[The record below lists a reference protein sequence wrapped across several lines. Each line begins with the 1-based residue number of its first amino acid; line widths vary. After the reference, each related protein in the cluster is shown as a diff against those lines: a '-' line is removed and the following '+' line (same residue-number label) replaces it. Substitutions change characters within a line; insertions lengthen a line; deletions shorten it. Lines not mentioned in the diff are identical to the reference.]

1 MPELATAADDLAPIL
16 DVVVDLMRSGVRHD
30 VREARRILLHRLATS
45 GDVFPPRIPAPR
57 AISTFGGC
65 LDVLAS
71 MATHL
76 ARVSAVSAAL
86 GLAPPGR
93 GTVTDL
99 PTDRPAGHPATPSIP
114 PVVPVRADVHG
125 SVRAA
130 LDQVHAAGGRLPLR
144 PLPTALPRWLPGGVP
159 PATETLLAA
168 AGRVLEVH
176 PGTVLV
182 DPAVDPVV
190 VARHA
195 VPAGDPY
202 ALTVRVLDGGTTV
215 AVSHGSPGTGAV
227 DRLIEARLV
236 PVEPIFEV
244 AGWYHPRPLALP
256 TSPTARGSLVR
267 FHNVTGLLAGDT
279 TLGEELLALHPAAEI
294 ARSAYGPLVGRVWDG
309 AAFVAP

>member
-1 MPELATAADDLAPIL
+1 MSELSTAPDDLAPVL

-57 AISTFGGC
+57 TINSFRGC
-65 LDVLAS
+65 LDALTS
-71 MATHL
+71 MAAHL
-76 ARVSAVSAAL
+76 ARVSAVNAAL
-86 GLAPPGR
+86 GLAPPAR
-93 GTVTDL
+93 GPVTGL
-99 PTDRPAGHPATPSIP
+99 RTDRPAGHPATPSIP
-114 PVVPVRADVHG
+114 PVVRVRADLHG

-130 LDQVHAAGGRLPLR
+130 LGQVHAAGGRLPLC
-144 PLPTALPRWLPGGVP
+144 PPPTALPRWLPGSGP
-159 PATETLLAA
+159 PDTAALLAA

-202 ALTVRVLDGGTTV
+202 ALFVRVRDGGTPEPWV
-215 AVSHGSPGTGAV
+215 ARQGAV
-227 DRLIEARLV
+227 DRLIEARLA
-236 PVEPIFEV
+236 PVGPIFEV
-244 AGWYHPRPLALP
+244 AGWYHPRPAALP
-256 TSPTARGSLVR
+256 TSAVVGGSLVR

-309 AAFVAP
+309 AAFVAA

>member
-1 MPELATAADDLAPIL
+1 MPDLATAADDLAPIL

-45 GDVFPPRIPAPR
+45 GDVFPPRTPAPR
-57 AISTFGGC
+57 AISSFGGC
-65 LDVLAS
+65 LDALAS
-71 MATHL
+71 MAAHL

-99 PTDRPAGHPATPSIP
+99 LTDRPAGHPATPSIP
-114 PVVPVRADVHG
+114 PVVPVRADLHG
-125 SVRAA
+125 SVCAA
-130 LDQVHAAGGRLPLR
+130 LAQVHAAGGRLPLR

-159 PATETLLAA
+159 PTTEALLAA
-168 AGRVLEVH
+168 AGRVLEAH

-182 DPAVDPVV
+182 DPAADPVV

-202 ALTVRVLDGGTTV
+202 ALFVRVLDGGTTEPWV
-215 AVSHGSPGTGAV
+215 ARRGAV

-244 AGWYHPRPLALP
+244 AGWYHPRPMDLP